1 MCKLHRINCPQIIA
15 RREFLITI
23 CKKRPSQRV
32 WQRCRWQSWWCYSR
46 PGRCQPQRE
55 QVLGIF
61 IVIFERKTHS
71 EKVIVL
77 HRLHWKKPN
86 EIQEKTEQRDVNPIF
101 LLQLQQCII
110 LITAIFSIYFSG
122 GVNLLSKFQNEKNVE
137 FLQFLRTIKISFW
150 SNLGFFFLR

>member
-1 MCKLHRINCPQIIA
+1 MITIFSPKPRKIKSTIILTNFFQFLGLCKLHRINCPQIIA

-101 LLQLQQCII
+101 FAS
-110 LITAIFSIYFSG
+110 ITTVYNSYNSNIFYI
-122 GVNLLSKFQNEKNVE
+122 
-137 FLQFLRTIKISFW
+137 
-150 SNLGFFFLR
+150 FFRWC

>member
-122 GVNLLSKFQNEKNVE
+122 GVNLLSNFQNEKM
-137 FLQFLRTIKISFW
+137 LSFFNFCGP
-150 SNLGFFFLR
+150 SKLIFDQIFEFFLR